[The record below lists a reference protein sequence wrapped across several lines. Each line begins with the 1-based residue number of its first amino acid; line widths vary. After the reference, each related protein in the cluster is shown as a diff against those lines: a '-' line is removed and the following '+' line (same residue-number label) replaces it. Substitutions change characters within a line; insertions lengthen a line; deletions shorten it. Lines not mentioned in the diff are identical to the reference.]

1 MTSLVAR
8 EAWTRTRMLVGRLE
22 GLDLETPS
30 LLPGWSRLTIVCHLR
45 YGAEAMRQMTI
56 DATAGRP
63 ASYYPEGRA
72 TQRPGTLVPR
82 PGESPADVVASLHE
96 ASAALDTMWSAVE
109 DWPMAVREPDDNVDL
124 GPIRL
129 LDLPMFRLTEI
140 EVHGTDLDVGMP
152 DWTDTLIRSGLVTR
166 IERLA
171 RRQQLV
177 PGAWRLIAEGG
188 PLDGLDETVGD
199 GSEPEVIRASSR
211 ELFALTLGRIHLS
224 DSFAAAFPGP

>member
-1 MTSLVAR
+1 MTNAVAR

-22 GLDLETPS
+22 RVDLETPS
-30 LLPGWSRLTIVCHLR
+30 LLPGWSKLTIVCHLR

-72 TQRPGTLVPR
+72 KQRPGTLVPG
-82 PGESPADVVASLHE
+82 PGESPADVVASLRD
-96 ASAALDTMWSAVE
+96 ASAALDLAWSDVLH
-109 DWPMAVREPDDNVDL
+109 WPMIVREPDDNVDL
-124 GPIRL
+124 GPFRL

-140 EVHGTDLDVGMP
+140 EVHGTDLDIGMP
-152 DWTDTLIRSGLVTR
+152 DWSDALIRSGLQTR

-171 RRQQLV
+171 RRQQLA
-177 PGAWRLIAEGG
+177 PGAWRLVAEGG
-188 PLDGLDETVGD
+188 PLDGLEEVVGD

-211 ELFALTLGRIHLS
+211 DLFALTLGRINLS
-224 DSFAAAFPGP
+224 DSFAAAYPGP